1 MVIGRSRRPVT
12 AAMAENSPGRS
23 DPRIG
28 GVVIEV
34 DVRVCFFRFVFGGRE
49 IVMVVGLVGLWE
61 GVGRGRVC
69 ERKFDRGSC
78 RVPGVKSVGR
88 VEWGMSGIVRER

>member
-1 MVIGRSRRPVT
+1 M

-23 DPRIG
+23 DPQIG

-34 DVRVCFFRFVFGGRE
+34 EVRACFLRFVFGGRE

-61 GVGRGRVC
+61 EVGRGRVC
-69 ERKFDRGSC
+69 ERKSDIGSC
-78 RVPGVKSVGR
+78 RVKSVGR
-88 VEWGMSGIVRER
+88 VEWGMSGKVRER